1 MFRII
6 IAIFASGLV
15 GYMGGLAQ
23 ERHYGHQRY
32 LEGLDEGYGKARKII
47 GAYKG
52 GFHKGYEEHAAM
64 IMKLLDGEENEH
76 EDSEK

>member
-32 LEGLDEGYGKARKII
+32 LEGLDEGYGKAKKII

-64 IMKLLDGEENEH
+64 IMKLMDGEEFEH
-76 EDSEK
+76 EDGE

>member
-32 LEGLDEGYGKARKII
+32 LEGLDEGYGNAKKVIE
-47 GAYKG
+47 AYKAG
-52 GFHKGYEEHAAM
+52 KRKCEREDVEIIKKVM
-64 IMKLLDGEENEH
+64 NGEKIEF
-76 EDSEK
+76 EDSE

>member
-32 LEGLDEGYGKARKII
+32 LEGLDEGYGKAKKII

-52 GFHKGYEEHAAM
+52 GFHKGYEEHAA
-64 IMKLLDGEENEH
+64 IIVKLMDGEEF

>member
-32 LEGLDEGYGKARKII
+32 LEGLDEGYGNAKKVIE
-47 GAYKG
+47 AYKG
-52 GFHKGYEEHAAM
+52 GFHKGYEEHATM
-64 IMKLLDGEENEH
+64 ILKSMNGEEIEH
-76 EDSEK
+76 EDSE

>member
-1 MFRII
+1 MFKII
-6 IAIFASGLV
+6 IAMFTSGLV

-32 LEGLDEGYGKARKII
+32 LEGLDEGYGKAKKII

-64 IMKLLDGEENEH
+64 IMKLMDGEEFEH
-76 EDSEK
+76 EDGE

>member
-32 LEGLDEGYGKARKII
+32 LEGLDEEYGKSIKII
-47 GAYKG
+47 DAYKAG
-52 GFHKGYEEHAAM
+52 KRKCEREDVDIIRKVM
-64 IMKLLDGEENEH
+64 NGEKVEFK
-76 EDSEK
+76 DSE

>member
-32 LEGLDEGYGKARKII
+32 LEGLDEGYGNAKKII
-47 GAYKG
+47 LAYKAG
-52 GFHKGYEEHAAM
+52 KDQSYRDEFIKKM
-64 IMKLLDGEENEH
+64 MNGEEIEF
-76 EDSEK
+76 EDSE

>member
-23 ERHYGHQRY
+23 ERHYGYQRY
-32 LEGLDEGYGKARKII
+32 LEGLDEGNGERRK
-47 GAYKG
+47 
-52 GFHKGYEEHAAM
+52 
-64 IMKLLDGEENEH
+64 
-76 EDSEK
+76 

>member
-1 MFRII
+1 MFKII
-6 IAIFASGLV
+6 IAMFTSGLV

-32 LEGLDEGYGKARKII
+32 LEGLDEGYGKAKKII

-64 IMKLLDGEENEH
+64 IMKLMDGEEFEH
-76 EDSEK
+76 EDSEQ

>member
-6 IAIFASGLV
+6 IAIFTSGLV

-32 LEGLDEGYGKARKII
+32 LEGLDEGYGNAKKVIE
-47 GAYKG
+47 AYKG
-52 GFHKGYEEHAAM
+52 GFHKGYEEHATM
-64 IMKLLDGEENEH
+64 ILKSMNGEEIEF
-76 EDSEK
+76 EDSE

>member
-6 IAIFASGLV
+6 IAIFASGLI

-64 IMKLLDGEENEH
+64 IVKLLDGEEVES
-76 EDSEK
+76 EDSE

>member
-23 ERHYGHQRY
+23 ERHYGLQKY
-32 LEGLDEGYGKARKII
+32 LEGLDDGYGNAKKVIE
-47 GAYKG
+47 AYKAG
-52 GFHKGYEEHAAM
+52 KRKCEREDVEIIKKVMNGEKIEYED
-64 IMKLLDGEENEH
+64 I
-76 EDSEK
+76 

>member
-47 GAYKG
+47 GAYKD
-52 GFHKGYEEHAAM
+52 GFDKGFEKHAAM
-64 IMKLLDGEENEH
+64 TMKLMEDEEDES
-76 EDSEK
+76 EDSE